1 MLCLIFGSLIFF
13 TPSKE
18 TELISIFLHWLQC
31 VHVLQSSVS
40 FMYVVVCGCVWLDL
54 VVVPGKP
61 EQL

>member
-1 MLCLIFGSLIFF
+1 MFDFWF